1 MGRTG
6 TGRNLTAAAVTKDP
20 TTEERRPGRS
30 ATSHRAH
37 FQDTQVFADGPD
49 RLRLECI
56 LENSGTAI
64 WSEQPRSPTKGSPA
78 AVGPI
83 RLSYQVFD
91 ARTGLLVMDGER
103 TGLGAECPPGE
114 RCAVKTVVELP
125 PEEGHYRIVIS
136 PVEEQVAWF
145 YERGS
150 EFLEVEVVS
159 RTTGVEVRAVRR
171 ATRARW
177 RRRRVA
183 QVLARFL
190 GYPVSTVFRHRS
202 LIASLVQR
210 DILGRYRGSFGGAVW
225 TVIHPLLLLIAYY
238 FVFAVV
244 LRVRFG
250 AEPGSGGFFF
260 YFFCGMLPWLA
271 FSEAVGRAPNVVIEH
286 SNFVKRVVFPVEILP
301 VNLTFAGLV
310 TEGFALLIFFAA
322 LLISG
327 RGIPGTAAYFPLI
340 LIPQLLL
347 TAGLCW
353 FLAALGVFS
362 RDTGQIMGFLL
373 TVWFFITP
381 ICYPATSLPENWLW
395 LFEKNPLYTVVG
407 AYRSVFLES
416 EPPDGAALGNLWIV
430 AAAAFWFGY
439 AWFHKVKKSFADLI

>member
-1 MGRTG
+1 M
-6 TGRNLTAAAVTKDP
+6 
-20 TTEERRPGRS
+20 
-30 ATSHRAH
+30 TSHRAH
-37 FQDTQVFADGPD
+37 FQDVQVLAEGPG
-49 RLRLECI
+49 RLRLDCI
-56 LENSGTAI
+56 LENAGTAT
-64 WSEQPRSPTKGSPA
+64 WSGQPRSRAREGTM
-78 AVGPI
+78 VIGPVRI
-83 RLSYQVFD
+83 GYQVFD
-91 ARTGLLVMDGER
+91 ARTGLLVMDGDR
-103 TGLGAECPPGE
+103 TDIGVECHPGE
-114 RCAVKTVVELP
+114 RCTVKAAVQLP
-125 PEEGHYRIVIS
+125 PEEGHYRVVIS

-145 YERGS
+145 YDCGS

-159 RTTGVEVRAVRR
+159 RITGTEVRSVRH

-183 QVLARFL
+183 QVLERFL
-190 GYPVSTVFRHRS
+190 RYPVSAVFRNRS
-202 LIASLVQR
+202 LIASLVRR

-250 AEPGSGGFFF
+250 EEPGSGGFFF

-271 FSEAVGRAPNVVIEH
+271 FSEAIGRAPNVVLEH

-301 VNLTFAGLV
+301 FNLTFAGLV
-310 TEGFALLIFFAA
+310 TEGFGLLLFFAA
-322 LLISG
+322 LLASG
-327 RGIPGTAAYFPLI
+327 RGIPWTAAYFPAI

-353 FLAALGVFS
+353 FLAALGVFA

-373 TVWFFITP
+373 TVWFFLTP
-381 ICYPATSLPENWLW
+381 ICYPATALPENWLW
-395 LFEKNPLYTVVG
+395 LFEKNPMYTVVG
-407 AYRSVFLES
+407 AYRAVFLES
-416 EPPDGAALGNLWIV
+416 APPDWAALGNLWIV
-430 AAAAFWFGY
+430 AAGAFWLGY